1 MADISAQDVAALRK
15 ATGAGMMDCKQAL
28 EASEGDLD
36 SAMDWLRAKGLGKAG
51 KLGEREA
58 TEGAVDAIVDGA
70 DGNGTGGQ
78 VGVIVEVNCNTDFV
92 AKGAEFTGMVSRLAE
107 LVATRGDGDV
117 AALPFEGSTVG
128 ETLQQLAAKLGENV
142 TLGRV
147 VRFETGAEGVI
158 DAYKHVQN
166 DRGTIGVLVELGG
179 VDANDPESLA
189 VAHEIALHVS
199 FAAPAYLTRE
209 EVPESV
215 LERERAVIEEKSRNE
230 GVPEAKLQ
238 GAVQGRLNAFY
249 RDVVLLEQPS
259 VKDPKVSI
267 KQLLAGLGADAAIRR
282 FARVKVGE
290 E

>member
-28 EASEGDLD
+28 ESSDGDLD
-36 SAMDWLRAKGLGKAG
+36 TAMDWLRAKGLGKAG

-58 TEGAVDAIVDGA
+58 NEGAVEALVDG
-70 DGNGTGGQ
+70 T

-92 AKGAEFTGMVSRLAE
+92 AKGADFTGTVSALAK
-107 LVATRGDGDV
+107 LVAANGEHDI
-117 AALPFEGSTVG
+117 ASLPFEGSTVG

-147 VRFETGAEGVI
+147 VRFETGADGVL
-158 DAYKHVQN
+158 DAYKHIQN

-179 VDANDPESLA
+179 VDAGSPDAQA

-199 FAAPAYLTRE
+199 FAAPGYLTRE
-209 EVPESV
+209 EVPAAV
-215 LERERAVIEEKSRNE
+215 VDRERAVIEEKSRNE

-249 RDVVLLEQPS
+249 KDVVLLEQPS

-267 KQLLAGLGADAAIRR
+267 GKLVESLGADASVRR

-290 E
+290 D

>member
-28 EASEGDLD
+28 DASEGDLD
-36 SAMDWLRAKGLGKAG
+36 AAMDWLRAKGLGKAG

-58 TEGAVDAIVDGA
+58 TEGAVDAIVDRK
-70 DGNGTGGQ
+70 

-92 AKGAEFTGMVSRLAE
+92 AKGAEFTGMVGRLAE
-107 LVATRGDGDV
+107 LVAAQGDADV
-117 AALPFEGSTVG
+117 AGLPFDGSTVG

-166 DRGTIGVLVELGG
+166 DRGTIGVLVELAG
-179 VDANDPESLA
+179 VDGSDPEALA

-215 LERERAVIEEKSRNE
+215 LERERSVIEEKSRNE
-230 GVPEAKLQ
+230 GVPDAKLQ

-249 RDVVLLEQPS
+249 HDVVLLEQPS

-267 KQLLAGLGADAAIRR
+267 KQLLAGLGADASIRR

>member
-1 MADISAQDVAALRK
+1 MAEISAQDVAALRK

-28 EASEGDLD
+28 ESSAGDLD
-36 SAMDWLRAKGLGKAG
+36 AAMDWLRAKGLGKAG

-58 TEGAVDAIVDGA
+58 TEGAVEALVA
-70 DGNGTGGQ
+70 GN

-92 AKGAEFTGMVSRLAE
+92 AKGADFTGVVTALAE
-107 LVATRGDGDV
+107 LVVADGDRDV
-117 AALPFEGSTVG
+117 AALAFEGSTVG

-142 TLGRV
+142 SLGRV
-147 VRFETGAEGVI
+147 VRFETGADGVI
-158 DAYKHVQN
+158 DAYKHIQN

-179 VDANDPESLA
+179 VDPSDDVRA

-199 FAAPAYLTRE
+199 FAAPGYLTRE

-215 LERERAVIEEKSRNE
+215 VERERAVIEEKSRNE

-267 KQLLAGLGADAAIRR
+267 KQLLEGLGPNASIRR

-290 E
+290 D